1 MPASIPKLCLHARS
15 GRAFATFPGPNGTRR
30 QIYFGAY
37 GSDEAKQ
44 RYRDEVARWRAEQAK
59 QQRPPASVTAANAT
73 VAVLVARY
81 LEAAEVEYR
90 NAAGE
95 VSREFINMVAACR
108 PLLAVLRDRQTSSL
122 SCVDIE
128 AVRSTFASSGDRCRT
143 YVNTTMRRCLRV
155 LRWGAERDLVP
166 GGVWGALSAFRHV
179 KPGRSGLRES
189 EAVEAIPRAVVDAI
203 LPHLPP
209 LLATA
214 IELLWWSGMRAGE
227 LIGLRTRDVERTD
240 DAWLYRPSQH
250 KNAWRGRERI
260 VWFDKR
266 CIELLKPLLK
276 ADPSACLFSAAEVMK
291 QRKEAWRAARR
302 TPLTPS
308 QLARDE
314 RNAGKDR
321 RYSTHLTTNALLRA
335 VHRACDEAGV
345 ERFGLHRLRHAA
357 GTRLVLEAGDEAARV
372 QLGHADGRMV
382 RRYSRAADFELGRRY
397 ASRRS

>member
-1 MPASIPKLCLHARS
+1 MPASNPKLCLHARS

-44 RYRDEVARWRAEQAK
+44 RFREFLVQWRAEQAK
-59 QQRPPASVTAANAT
+59 QQRPTTGVNAANAT

-95 VSREFINMVAACR
+95 VSREFANIVAACR
-108 PLLAVLRDRQTSSL
+108 PLLAVLRARQTSSL
-122 SCVDIE
+122 SCVDLE
-128 AVRSTFASSGDRCRT
+128 AVRSTFASSGDRCRS
-143 YVNTTMRRCLRV
+143 YVNGTMRRCLRV
-155 LRWGAERDLVP
+155 LRWGAKRDLVP
-166 GGVWGALSAFRHV
+166 GSVWGALSAFEHV
-179 KPGRSGLRES
+179 RPGRGGLRDTKP
-189 EAVEAIPRAVVDAI
+189 VEAIPRPVVDAI

-214 IELLWWSGMRAGE
+214 VELLWWSGMRAGE
-227 LIGLRTRDVERTD
+227 LVGLRTRDVER
-240 DAWLYRPSQH
+240 AGEVWLYRPSQH
-250 KNAWRGRERI
+250 KGAWRGRERI
-260 VWFDKR
+260 IYFGAR
-266 CIELLKPLLK
+266 CIELLRPLLK
-276 ADPSACLFSAAEVMK
+276 ADPAAFLFSAADIMRE
-291 QRKEAWRAARR
+291 RKAAWRAARQ

-308 QLARDE
+308 QRARDA
-314 RNAGKDR
+314 RNAQKA
-321 RYSTHLTTNALLRA
+321 TTYADCLDVATLRRA
-335 VHRACDEAGV
+335 VHRACDEANV

-382 RRYSRAADFELGRRY
+382 RRYSRAADLELGRKVAARH
-397 ASRRS
+397 A